1 MSHEQ
6 QRIWWHDDF
15 LDEDFPRSPL
25 LTEDLLDAGEKM
37 IVYGPSESGK
47 SYLVLQLAFEL
58 ASVGSF
64 FGFDVTRKC
73 RVLVF
78 QSELSISRYQ
88 ERYAKIATSYPNN
101 LEIALVTIEDLKL
114 DYREGQDA
122 FYEYVTQVNPDV
134 VILDPL
140 RAFFSGDENNSE
152 SVERFFTCVAGS
164 QTEEQFTLIYVHH
177 VRKGMIGFQ
186 DDAGDKASAR
196 GSGLITD
203 RPSTAMSLTTNDA
216 QTQWNLQ
223 FTKTRNRT
231 RHPEALKL
239 RVNYETGLFEIHQDL
254 DPATMYVDMVMRTLD
269 GGEMQQAE
277 VQRRLVE
284 ETGANKRT
292 IYDWIVRAEQRGVL
306 SRHQVG
312 GAGSPYILRPQRN
325 VEVDKKFKL

>member
-1 MSHEQ
+1 MAHEQ

-58 ASVGSF
+58 ASIGSF

-78 QSELSISRYQ
+78 QSELSIARYQ
-88 ERYAKIATSYPNN
+88 ERYAKIASSYPSN

-114 DYREGQDA
+114 DYKEGQDS
-122 FYEYVTQVNPDV
+122 FYEYVTEVSPDV

-152 SVERFFTCVAGS
+152 SVERFFTCIAGA
-164 QTEEQFTLIYVHH
+164 QTKEPFTLIYVHH
-177 VRKGMIGFQ
+177 VRKGIQGIL
-186 DDAGDKASAR
+186 DDASDKASAR

-203 RPSTAMSLTTNDA
+203 RPSTAMALTTNDA
-216 QTQWNLQ
+216 QTQWSLQ

-231 RHPEALKL
+231 RHPDSLKL
-239 RVNYETGLFEIHQDL
+239 QVNYDTGLFEIHADV
-254 DPATMYVDMVMRTLD
+254 DPTTMYVDMVMRAV
-269 GGEMQQAE
+269 GGKDITQAE
-277 VQRRLVE
+277 VQRMLVE

-292 IYDWIVRAEQRGVL
+292 VYDWIVRAEQRGII

-312 GAGSPYILRPQRN
+312 GQGSPYILKPLRYI
-325 VEVDKKFKL
+325 EVDKNKKI